1 MIKMAAETKTSPQQ
15 SEVGMLSI
23 TCGAA
28 AGAIVTGAGG
38 RVSGV
43 AAKVTSG

>member
-1 MIKMAAETKTSPQQ
+1 MAADIKTSPQQ
-15 SEVGMLSI
+15 SEVEMLSV

-43 AAKVTSG
+43 AVKVISG